1 MSLQQM
7 EHVCKKLGGDTS
19 AFRGTCENILTSENA
34 VAPRFKAPLG
44 LELLRGATSDVAA
57 VAAHVI
63 SSLREEHEDP
73 PELFCDPVSKA
84 MMEDP
89 VVIETGYVFDRSSVF
104 NASGKFRFENGCR

>member
-34 VAPRFKAPLG
+34 VAPRFKALLG

-57 VAAHVI
+57 VCSARHFIVA
-63 SSLREEHEDP
+63 RG
-73 PELFCDPVSKA
+73 A
-84 MMEDP
+84 
-89 VVIETGYVFDRSSVF
+89 
-104 NASGKFRFENGCR
+104 